1 MDSEKVKNALVLSKR
16 NPKWMFDALAMEI
29 EDLRV
34 KAVKSKKNKDWSKYF
49 DLSEQFFTPIDL
61 IYDDRVIK
69 RKSLDYGYCI
79 SAHRSQ
85 GSSYTGVIIDLVN
98 LLTCRDKETLRQL
111 EYVALSRTRSDVYI
125 YQK

>member
-1 MDSEKVKNALVLSKR
+1 
-16 NPKWMFDALAMEI
+16 MFDGLAAEI

-34 KAVKSKKNKDWSKYF
+34 KAVKSKSKKLWKPYF
-49 DLSEQFFTPIDL
+49 ELAEQFFTPVDL
-61 IYDDRVIK
+61 IYKDRVIK

-85 GSSYTGVIIDLVN
+85 GSNYSAVIVDMEN
-98 LLTCRDKETLRQL
+98 LKRCPDKETLRQL
-111 EYVALSRTRSDVYI
+111 EYVALSRTKSDVYI